1 MRNKKNG
8 IAHTFYVLH
17 LAAAATFG
25 WIIFENASP
34 NFAGNM
40 VKLCLRILCGS
51 EHSTHIR
58 MIKQNRE
65 RARLWQTICWIYNH
79 LHTLHFTFF
88 LPFCFCFG
96 CFCLPCY
103 TQIHANISFYFV
115 FNLYV
120 FRVNIY
126 IYINSMSEWVS
137 EWVSGSAILTMCDAN
152 AVWNILHLAMSIF
165 LFPFNDRINES
176 FWLALQRFVEC
187 GWIMEFH
194 FHKTMFKKGTYIS
207 IPPICKWTRK
217 K

>member
-1 MRNKKNG
+1 MRNKKG

-25 WIIFENASP
+25 WIIFQNASP

-58 MIKQNRE
+58 MIKKNRE

-126 IYINSMSEWVS
+126 I
-137 EWVSGSAILTMCDAN
+137 
-152 AVWNILHLAMSIF
+152 
-165 LFPFNDRINES
+165 
-176 FWLALQRFVEC
+176 
-187 GWIMEFH
+187 
-194 FHKTMFKKGTYIS
+194 
-207 IPPICKWTRK
+207 
-217 K
+217 